1 MANLRIRYGPII
13 HKCRFG
19 LFICLLLFT
28 AERSNAQG
36 KAIASIKPARV
47 ETGDTIVLYVMVSG
61 INVKPKSVDFAS
73 WLDFFPTANILSRS
87 EWRKSGDQ
95 WVQQFKLIAFDSAKL
110 ELPPL
115 TVLLAAGNPLTT
127 NALMLNVFPTPGD
140 DISDMAPMRDIYRE
154 PVSWMDYWPWGA
166 GGLALLGIFF
176 WYVRKKN
183 RRPPVAIIQ
192 PVAVAPPLISAR
204 EIALT
209 KLDALQQA
217 QLWKKDQIKEHY
229 ATLSLIV
236 REYLEGNYGI
246 AALESTTIEIMPLLA
261 SSNFPATQKTSLRE
275 ILNQADMVKYAQSQ
289 PKETAHEDILD
300 KTRKL
305 VIPDYLPQPQNP
317 IPTKKPPHKPK
328 SGKYEPL

>member
-1 MANLRIRYGPII
+1 
-13 HKCRFG
+13 
-19 LFICLLLFT
+19 
-28 AERSNAQG
+28 
-36 KAIASIKPARV
+36 
-47 ETGDTIVLYVMVSG
+47 
-61 INVKPKSVDFAS
+61 
-73 WLDFFPTANILSRS
+73 
-87 EWRKSGDQ
+87 
-95 WVQQFKLIAFDSAKL
+95 
-110 ELPPL
+110 
-115 TVLLAAGNPLTT
+115 
-127 NALMLNVFPTPGD
+127 
-140 DISDMAPMRDIYRE
+140 MRDIYRE

-305 VIPDYLPQPQNP
+305 VIPDYLHQPQNP